1 MHDARSR
8 PLARRGVT
16 AVASNGGADGRLL
29 VVGAGT
35 MGAQIA
41 QQAALNGID
50 VALVDVSADVLQKAM
65 ATNRQWLDRR
75 VEKGKLDREAAG
87 AAAARVTA
95 MRDLATAAASAA
107 WAIEA
112 VVEIPS
118 VKREIFAA
126 LDANLPANAGIATNS
141 SNIVVSRLA
150 DATARPELCCNMH
163 FFHPVL
169 VMDLCEVVRGPQTAD
184 ETTARAVA
192 WSRRMGRTPIVVEKE
207 IDGFI
212 VNRILGSASR
222 EAFSLLQGGVASAED
237 IDIAVRKG
245 LNWPM
250 GPFQLSDFSGLDTV
264 LTIRRD
270 RMERDNNP
278 GDVATVAVLERMV
291 AAGRLGRKSGKGF
304 YDYAVDPPAP
314 LPLPD

>member
-1 MHDARSR
+1 MTV
-8 PLARRGVT
+8 P
-16 AVASNGGADGRLL
+16 ASADGRLL

-41 QQAALNGID
+41 QQAALHGID
-50 VALVDVSADVLQKAM
+50 VALVDVNPEVLERAM
-65 ATNRQWLDRR
+65 ASNRQWLDRR
-75 VEKGKLDREAAG
+75 VEKGKLDRDAAD
-87 AAAARVTA
+87 AAARGVTA
-95 MRDLATAAASAA
+95 TTDLATAAAGSA

-112 VVEIPS
+112 VVEVVS
-118 VKREIFAA
+118 VKREVFAA
-126 LDANLPANAGIATNS
+126 LDAHLPADAGIATNS

-150 DATARPELCCNMH
+150 DATGRPELCCNMH

-169 VMDLCEVVRGPQTAD
+169 VMDLCEVVRGPQTSD
-184 ETTARAVA
+184 ETCGRAVA
-192 WSRRMGRTPIVVEKE
+192 WSLRMGRTPIVVEKE

-237 IDIAVRKG
+237 IDVAVRKG

-250 GPFQLSDFSGLDTV
+250 GPFQLADFSGLDTV

-270 RMERDNNP
+270 RMERDHAP
-278 GDVATVAVLERMV
+278 GDVATVAILERMV
-291 AAGRLGRKSGKGF
+291 AAGRFGRKSGRGF

>member
-1 MHDARSR
+1 MTSSADA
-8 PLARRGVT
+8 G
-16 AVASNGGADGRLL
+16 GRLL

-41 QQAALNGID
+41 QQAALHGID
-50 VALVDVSADVLQKAM
+50 VALSDVTPDELQRAR
-65 ATNRQWLDRR
+65 ASNRQLLDRR
-75 VEKGKLDREAAG
+75 VEKGKLDRDAAD
-87 AAAARVTA
+87 AAARGVTA
-95 MRDLATAAASAA
+95 TTDLPTAAAGSA

-112 VVEIPS
+112 VVELPS
-118 VKREIFAA
+118 VKREIFAE
-126 LDANLPANAGIATNS
+126 LDAHLPARAGIATNS

-169 VMDLCEVVRGPQTAD
+169 VMDLCEVVRGPQTSD
-184 ETTARAVA
+184 ETCARAVA
-192 WSRRMGRTPIVVEKE
+192 WSRRMGRTPIVVTRE

-237 IDIAVRKG
+237 IDVAVRKG

-250 GPFQLSDFSGLDTV
+250 GPFQLADFSGLDTV

-270 RMERDNNP
+270 RMHRYRVP
-278 GDVATVAVLERMV
+278 GGVATVAILDRR
-291 AAGRLGRKSGKGF
+291 ASAGPPARKSGRGF
-304 YDYAVDPPAP
+304 YDYAVNPPAP
-314 LPLPD
+314 LPPPD

>member
-1 MHDARSR
+1 
-8 PLARRGVT
+8 VT
-16 AVASNGGADGRLL
+16 ESQQSAPPEGRLL

-41 QQAALNGID
+41 QQAALHGID
-50 VALVDVSADVLQKAM
+50 VALVDVNAEVLERAM
-65 ATNRQWLDRR
+65 VSNRQWLDRR
-75 VEKGKLDREAAG
+75 VEKGRLEADAADAAADRVHPTPDLAG
-87 AAAARVTA
+87 AA
-95 MRDLATAAASAA
+95 SGSA

-112 VVEIPS
+112 VVEVPS

-126 LDANLPANAGIATNS
+126 LDAHLPPNAGIATNS

-169 VMDLCEVVRGPQTAD
+169 VMDLCEVVRGPQTSD
-184 ETTARAVA
+184 ETCARAVA
-192 WSRRMGRTPIVVEKE
+192 WSRAMGRTAIVVEKE

-237 IDIAVRKG
+237 IDVAVRKG

-270 RMERDNNP
+270 RMERDHNP
-278 GDVATVAVLERMV
+278 GDVATVAVLERLV
-291 AAGRLGRKSGKGF
+291 AAGRLGRKSGRGF

>member
-1 MHDARSR
+1 MTVPA
-8 PLARRGVT
+8 
-16 AVASNGGADGRLL
+16 GAEGRLL

-41 QQAALNGID
+41 QQAALHGID
-50 VALVDVSADVLQKAM
+50 VALVDVNPDELQRAM
-65 ATNRQWLDRR
+65 ASNRQLLDRR
-75 VEKGKLDREAAG
+75 VEKGKLDRDAAD
-87 AAAARVTA
+87 AAARGVTA
-95 MRDLATAAASAA
+95 MSDLPLAASGAA

-112 VVEIPS
+112 VVEVAS
-118 VKREIFAA
+118 VKREVFAA
-126 LDANLPANAGIATNS
+126 LDANLPADAGIATNS

-150 DATARPELCCNMH
+150 DATRRPELCCNMH

-169 VMDLCEVVRGPQTAD
+169 VMDLCEVVRGPQTSD
-184 ETTARAVA
+184 ETCARAVA

-222 EAFSLLQGGVASAED
+222 EAFSLLQAGVASAED
-237 IDIAVRKG
+237 IDVAVRKG

-250 GPFQLSDFSGLDTV
+250 GPFQLADFSGLETV

-270 RMERDNNP
+270 RMERDHVP
-278 GDVATVAVLERMV
+278 GDVATVAILERMV
-291 AAGRLGRKSGKGF
+291 AAGRLGRKSARGF

>member
-1 MHDARSR
+1 MTPTVPDAED
-8 PLARRGVT
+8 
-16 AVASNGGADGRLL
+16 GGQLL

-41 QQAALNGID
+41 QQAALHGIR
-50 VALVDVSADVLQKAM
+50 VALVDVDGEHLQGAM
-65 ATNRQWLDRR
+65 ASNRQWLDRR
-75 VEKGKLDREAAG
+75 VEKGKLERAEADLAASRVTPTTDL
-87 AAAARVTA
+87 AAAAA
-95 MRDLATAAASAA
+95 GSA

-112 VVEIPS
+112 VVELPS
-118 VKREIFAA
+118 VKREIFAE
-126 LDANLPANAGIATNS
+126 LDAHLPARAGIATNS
-141 SNIVVSRLA
+141 SNIVVSRIA

-169 VMDLCEVVRGPQTAD
+169 VMDLCEVVRGPETSD
-184 ETTARAVA
+184 ETCERAVA

-212 VNRILGSASR
+212 VNRILGAASR
-222 EAFSLLQGGVASAED
+222 EAFALLEGGVASAED

-250 GPFQLSDFSGLDTV
+250 GPFQLADFSGLDTV

-270 RMERDNNP
+270 RMERDHAP
-278 GDVATVAVLERMV
+278 GDVATVAILERMV
-291 AAGRLGRKSGKGF
+291 RAGRLGRKSGRGF

>member
-1 MHDARSR
+1 MTSSVPDG
-8 PLARRGVT
+8 LAQ
-16 AVASNGGADGRLL
+16 GRLL

-50 VALVDVSADVLQKAM
+50 VSLVDVDSKHLKRAM
-65 ATNRQWLDRR
+65 TGNRQWLDRR
-75 VEKGKLDREAAG
+75 VEKGKLERAEADD
-87 AAAARVTA
+87 AARRVTA
-95 MRDLATAAASAA
+95 TTDLASAASDSA

-112 VVEIPS
+112 VVELPS
-118 VKREIFAA
+118 VKREIFAE
-126 LDANLPANAGIATNS
+126 LDAHLPARAGIATNS

-169 VMDLCEVVRGPQTAD
+169 VMDLCEVVRGP
-184 ETTARAVA
+184 ETSDDTCERAVA
-192 WSRRMGRTPIVVEKE
+192 WSRRMGRTAIVVEKE

-212 VNRILGSASR
+212 VNRILGAASR
-222 EAFSLLQGGVASAED
+222 EAFSLLKGGVASAED

-250 GPFQLSDFSGLDTV
+250 GPFQLADFSGLDTV

-270 RMERDNNP
+270 RMERDHAP
-278 GDVATVAVLERMV
+278 GDVATVAILERMV
-291 AAGRLGRKSGKGF
+291 AAGRLGRKSGRGF
-304 YDYAVDPPAP
+304 YDYAVDPPEP
-314 LPLPD
+314 LPPPD

>member
-1 MHDARSR
+1 VTETGRSV
-8 PLARRGVT
+8 PPE
-16 AVASNGGADGRLL
+16 GRLL

-41 QQAALNGID
+41 QQAALCGIE
-50 VALVDVSADVLQKAM
+50 VALVDVNADVLQRAM
-65 ATNRQWLDRR
+65 VSNRQWLDRR
-75 VEKGKLDREAAG
+75 VEKGRLEADAADAAAGRVHPTPDLVEAASG
-87 AAAARVTA
+87 
-95 MRDLATAAASAA
+95 SA

-112 VVEIPS
+112 VVEVPS

-126 LDANLPANAGIATNS
+126 LDAHLPPNAGITTNS

-169 VMDLCEVVRGPQTAD
+169 VMDLCEVVRGPQTSD
-184 ETTARAVA
+184 ETCARAVA
-192 WSRRMGRTPIVVEKE
+192 WSRAMGRTAIVVEKE

-237 IDIAVRKG
+237 IDVAVRKG

-270 RMERDNNP
+270 RMERDHNP

-291 AAGRLGRKSGKGF
+291 AAGRLGRKSGRGF

>member
-1 MHDARSR
+1 MSVPAR
-8 PLARRGVT
+8 
-16 AVASNGGADGRLL
+16 ADGRLL

-41 QQAALNGID
+41 QQAALHGID
-50 VALVDVSADVLQKAM
+50 VALVDVNPEVLERAM
-65 ATNRQWLDRR
+65 ASNRTWLDRR
-75 VEKGKLDREAAG
+75 VEKGKLHRDEAD
-87 AAAARVTA
+87 AAARGVTA
-95 MRDLATAAASAA
+95 TTDLATAAAGSA

-112 VVEIPS
+112 VIEVAS
-118 VKREIFAA
+118 VKREVFAA
-126 LDANLPANAGIATNS
+126 LDAQLPADAGIATNS

-150 DATARPELCCNMH
+150 DATRRPELCCNMH

-169 VMDLCEVVRGPQTAD
+169 VMDLCEVARGPQTSD
-184 ETTARAVA
+184 ETCARAVA

-212 VNRILGSASR
+212 VNRILGAASR

-237 IDIAVRKG
+237 IDVAVRKG

-270 RMERDNNP
+270 RMERDHAP
-278 GDVATVAVLERMV
+278 GDVATVAILERMV
-291 AAGRLGRKSGKGF
+291 AAGRLGRKSGRGF

>member
-1 MHDARSR
+1 MSA
-8 PLARRGVT
+8 PATG
-16 AVASNGGADGRLL
+16 DGRLL

-35 MGAQIA
+35 MGGQIA
-41 QQAALNGID
+41 QQAALHGID
-50 VALVDVSADVLQKAM
+50 VALVDVNPEVLERAM
-65 ATNRQWLDRR
+65 ASNRKWLDRR
-75 VEKGKLDREAAG
+75 VEKGKLDRDAAD
-87 AAAARVTA
+87 AAARGVTA
-95 MRDLATAAASAA
+95 TTDLATAAAGSA

-112 VVEIPS
+112 VIEVAS
-118 VKREIFAA
+118 VKREVFAA
-126 LDANLPANAGIATNS
+126 LDAQLPADAGIATNS

-150 DATARPELCCNMH
+150 DATRRPELCCNMH

-169 VMDLCEVVRGPQTAD
+169 VMDLCEVARGPQTSD
-184 ETTARAVA
+184 ETCARAVA

-212 VNRILGSASR
+212 VNRILGAASR

-237 IDIAVRKG
+237 IDVAVRKG

-270 RMERDNNP
+270 RMERDHAP
-278 GDVATVAVLERMV
+278 GDVATVAILERMV
-291 AAGRLGRKSGKGF
+291 AAGRLGRKSGRGF

>member
-1 MHDARSR
+1 MTQGTTDAS
-8 PLARRGVT
+8 AQ
-16 AVASNGGADGRLL
+16 GRLL

-41 QQAALNGID
+41 QQAALHGID
-50 VALVDVSADVLQKAM
+50 VSLVDVSADVLARAM
-65 ATNRQWLDRR
+65 ASNRQWLDRR
-75 VEKGKLDREAAG
+75 VEKGKLEREAADV
-87 AAAARVTA
+87 AAERVSPTA
-95 MRDLATAAASAA
+95 DLPTAAAQSA

-118 VKREIFAA
+118 VKREIFAE
-126 LDANLPANAGIATNS
+126 LDAHLPADAGIATNS

-169 VMDLCEVVRGPQTAD
+169 VMDLCEVVRGPLTSD
-184 ETTARAVA
+184 STCARAVA

-237 IDIAVRKG
+237 IDVAVRKG

-270 RMERDNNP
+270 RMERDHNP

-291 AAGRLGRKSGKGF
+291 AAGRLGRKSGRGF

>member
-1 MHDARSR
+1 M
-8 PLARRGVT
+8 T
-16 AVASNGGADGRLL
+16 AAAQPGPPEGRLL

-41 QQAALNGID
+41 QQAALHGID
-50 VALVDVSADVLQKAM
+50 VALVDVNAGVLERAM
-65 ATNRQWLDRR
+65 SSNRQWLERR
-75 VEKGKLDREAAG
+75 VEKGRLEPEAAEVAARRVHPTPDL
-87 AAAARVTA
+87 AAAA
-95 MRDLATAAASAA
+95 SESA

-112 VVEIPS
+112 VVEVVS

-126 LDANLPANAGIATNS
+126 LDASLPSGAGIATNS

-169 VMDLCEVVRGPQTAD
+169 VMDLCEVVRGPQTSD
-184 ETTARAVA
+184 GTCARAVA
-192 WSRRMGRTPIVVEKE
+192 WSQAMGRTAIVVEKE

-222 EAFSLLQGGVASAED
+222 EAFSLLRGGVASAED
-237 IDIAVRKG
+237 IDVAVRKG

-270 RMERDNNP
+270 RMERDHNP
-278 GDVATVAVLERMV
+278 GDAATVDVLERMV
-291 AAGRLGRKSGKGF
+291 AAGRLGRKSGRGF

>member
-1 MHDARSR
+1 MTRSV
-8 PLARRGVT
+8 PVG
-16 AVASNGGADGRLL
+16 SDQGRLV

-41 QQAALNGID
+41 QQAALHGID
-50 VALVDVSADVLQKAM
+50 VSLVDVDAEHLQRAM
-65 ATNRQWLDRR
+65 ASNRQHLDRR
-75 VEKGKLDREAAG
+75 VEKGKLDRSEAD
-87 AAAARVTA
+87 AATNRVTA
-95 MRDLATAAASAA
+95 TTDLASAASESA

-112 VVEIPS
+112 VVELAS

-126 LDANLPANAGIATNS
+126 LDAHLPARAGIATNS

-169 VMDLCEVVRGPQTAD
+169 VMDLCEVVRGPETSD
-184 ETTARAVA
+184 ETCARAVA
-192 WSRRMGRTPIVVEKE
+192 WSLRMGRTPIVVEKE

-212 VNRILGSASR
+212 VNRILGAASR
-222 EAFSLLQGGVASAED
+222 EAFSLLKGGVASAED
-237 IDIAVRKG
+237 IDTAVRKG

-250 GPFQLSDFSGLDTV
+250 GPFQLADFSGLDTV

-270 RMERDNNP
+270 RMERDRAP
-278 GDVATVAVLERMV
+278 GDVATVAILERMV
-291 AAGRLGRKSGKGF
+291 AAGRLGRKNGRGF

-314 LPLPD
+314 LPPPD

>member
-1 MHDARSR
+1 MATND
-8 PLARRGVT
+8 
-16 AVASNGGADGRLL
+16 GADGRLL

-50 VALVDVSADVLQKAM
+50 VALVDVSAEVLQRAM

-75 VEKGKLDREAAG
+75 VEKGKLDREAANT
-87 AAAARVTA
+87 AARRVSP
-95 MRDLATAAASAA
+95 MSDLATAAAGSA

-126 LDANLPANAGIATNS
+126 LDAHLPATAGIATNS

-169 VMDLCEVVRGPQTAD
+169 VMDLCEVVRGPQTSD

-222 EAFSLLQGGVASAED
+222 EAFSLLQSGIASAED
-237 IDIAVRKG
+237 IDVAVRKG

-270 RMERDNNP
+270 RMERDHAP
-278 GDVATVAVLERMV
+278 GDVATVAILERMV
-291 AAGRLGRKSGKGF
+291 AAGRLGRKSGRGF